1 MGGQHFFEHAGGGGK
16 DIFML
21 SKGGGGHILNV
32 NFSAALRARIIDYR
46 RNECNNNIQDK
57 HTLVHCPFG
66 YAQIIHVSQ
75 GSPNLSL
82 FPAGL
87 YEVGR

>member
-1 MGGQHFFEHAGGGGK
+1 
-16 DIFML
+16 ML

-32 NFSAALRARIIDYR
+32 CFSAALRAGIIDYFR